1 MIRFVFFIFALVLVV
16 SCKKAEDKRCLKS
29 FGEMSEVEIP
39 LDSTNEF
46 RLSKRI
52 KYNFYQ
58 DSLKKVVVRAGEN
71 MLKFIDVNTV
81 DYSTTIQ
88 NNNGCYFLRGYDKI
102 IEVDVHYPVYSR
114 IYSESSDSVIFRN
127 KITGQSLSI
136 EIRNGAGVVDVDVD
150 VNDVAISVSYGVG
163 SYVLKGKANS
173 AVISLQNKGRGDAT
187 GFNAKKIRIYQN
199 SNNDLKVNLDSSEV
213 NVLLNG
219 NGDILYLGAPDTV
232 GFSGQG
238 DSQFLPL

>member
-1 MIRFVFFIFALVLVV
+1 MRYFFSILFLTLLI
-16 SCKKAEDKRCLKS
+16 SCKKAEDRKCFKS
-29 FGEMSEVEIP
+29 FGEMSEIEIP

-71 MLKFIDVNTV
+71 MLNFIEVNTS
-81 DYSTTIQ
+81 DYITTIENQ
-88 NNNGCYFLRGYDKI
+88 NNCNFIRGYDKI
-102 IEVDVHYPVYSR
+102 VEVDVHYPVYHR
-114 IYSESSDSVIFRN
+114 IYSESSDSVVFKN
-127 KITGQSLSI
+127 KITGKQLSI

-150 VNDVAISVSYGVG
+150 VDDVAISVSYGVG
-163 SYVLKGKANS
+163 SYILKGRSNS

-187 GFNAKKIRIYQN
+187 EFSAKKIRIYQN
-199 SNNDLKVNLDSSEV
+199 SSNDLKVKLDSSEV
-213 NVLLNG
+213 NVLING
-219 NGDILYLGAPDTV
+219 NGDILYLGTPDTV
-232 GFSGQG
+232 SFLGQG

>member
-1 MIRFVFFIFALVLVV
+1 MRYAFFVITLVLIV

-29 FGEMSEVEIP
+29 FGEMSEIEIP

-58 DSLKKVVVRAGEN
+58 DSLKKVVVRAGKN
-71 MLKFIDVNTV
+71 MLKFIDVNTSEYV
-81 DYSTTIQ
+81 TTIQ
-88 NNNGCYFLRGYDKI
+88 NNNGCNFVRRYDKI
-102 IEVDVHYPVYSR
+102 VEVDVHYPKYSR
-114 IYSESSDSVIFRN
+114 IYSESSDSVIFKN
-127 KITGQSLSI
+127 TITGQSLSI
-136 EIRNGAGVVDVDVD
+136 EIRNGAGVVDIEADVD
-150 VNDVAISVSYGVG
+150 DVAISVSYGVG
-163 SYVLKGKANS
+163 SYVLKGRSNS

-187 GFNAKKIRIYQN
+187 GFSAKNIRIYQN
-199 SNNDLKVNLDSSEV
+199 SSNDLKVNLDSSEV

-219 NGDILYLGAPDTV
+219 NGDILYLGTPDTL